1 MGKLTK
7 KETGILSLVLTSW
20 GLILIGSGYTMNG
33 MVKPTENPNNNLEV
47 IHKRVAEI
55 KSNEIKLKD
64 MKLEVNQPLSV
75 NVRDYL
81 ENIDNIDQ
89 EVLKLLKLDTS
100 TVKTN
105 EAGSYT
111 YTITYKKKKYN
122 GSFVIKEKELPN
134 VDLTVK
140 NLSLT
145 IGSPLSTDKQV
156 YIKETLSDE
165 VKEHILIDLTGV
177 DTQKV
182 GNYKY
187 TVTYKGILYTGNI
200 EVYEPQQKVLT
211 PSNGTEDK
219 DKKEEKKTE
228 KEEVKSEA
236 EKTNTFTY
244 WNTIINN
251 TL

>member
-228 KEEVKSEA
+228 KEEVKSET
-236 EKTNTFTY
+236 EKTN
-244 WNTIINN
+244 
-251 TL
+251 

>member
-1 MGKLTK
+1 
-7 KETGILSLVLTSW
+7 
-20 GLILIGSGYTMNG
+20 

-236 EKTNTFTY
+236 EKTN
-244 WNTIINN
+244 
-251 TL
+251 